1 MNNIRKSLEWNLVNI
16 PGWRTKRKIVVIE
29 SDDWGNIRTP
39 SREIYNK
46 FLKMGFPV
54 DKDCFCKYDSLES
67 ENDLI
72 NLFEV
77 LSSFKDLKGNSPVIT
92 ANTIVANPDFDKIK
106 ESDFQVYYYELF
118 TESLKR
124 YPNHA
129 GVFNLYKEGISN
141 KLFYPQFHGREHVN
155 VNLWMD
161 ALRKNDKV
169 TRLAFDFKSLSM
181 PYTPGS
187 GDIQYMKALDFTNLN
202 EKEDKR
208 IILSDGIYNFEQLFN
223 YVSKS
228 FTATNSTWHSDLN
241 SFLVTKGVLYIQ
253 GIPFQFE
260 PNLMSKHRYS
270 TIFHY
275 CGQRNQFSQIYL
287 VRNCYFEPSYSSKN
301 DWVDDCLRRIN
312 TAFRWHKPAIISA
325 HRLNFIGSI
334 DPSNSERN
342 LRLLKILFA
351 EILHRWPEVEFMT
364 SEQLGDLINGK

>member
-1 MNNIRKSLEWNLVNI
+1 MTNNIRKSLEWNLVNL

-39 SREIYNK
+39 SREIYNR
-46 FLKMGFPV
+46 FLKLGFPV

-77 LSSFKDLKGNSPVIT
+77 LSSFKDLKGNSSVIT

-118 TESLKR
+118 TESLKK

-129 GVFNLYKEGISN
+129 GVFNLYKEGINN

-161 ALRKNDKV
+161 ALRKNDKLV
-169 TRLAFDFKSLSM
+169 RLAFDHKSLSM
-181 PYTPGS
+181 PYIPGS
-187 GDIQYMKALDFTNLN
+187 VQYMKALDFTNIN

-228 FTATNSTWHSDLN
+228 FIATNSTWHSDLN
-241 SFLVTKGVLYIQ
+241 SFLATKGVLYIQ

-260 PNLMSKHRYS
+260 PNIMPGPRYLK
-270 TIFHY
+270 IFHY
-275 CGQRNQFSQIYL
+275 SGQRNKFHQIYL
-287 VRNCYFEPSYSSKN
+287 VRNCHFEPSSSKKT
-301 DWVDDCLRRIN
+301 DWVDDCLHRVN
-312 TAFRWHKPAIISA
+312 VAFKWHKPAIISA
-325 HRLNFIGSI
+325 HRVNFIGSI
-334 DPSNSERN
+334 DPSNRECN
-342 LRLLKILFA
+342 LRMLKI
-351 EILHRWPEVEFMT
+351 ILSKILIKWPDVEFLN
-364 SEQLGDLINGK
+364 SEQLGDL